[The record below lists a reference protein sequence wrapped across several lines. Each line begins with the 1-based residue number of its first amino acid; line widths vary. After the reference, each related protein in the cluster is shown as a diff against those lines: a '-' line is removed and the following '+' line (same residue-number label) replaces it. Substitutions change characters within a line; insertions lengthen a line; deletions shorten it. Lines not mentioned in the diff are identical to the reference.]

1 MTERRR
7 ELLERVPLFAQ
18 LEVGQLDALAK
29 VAHTRTLPARQELFH
44 KGDEGA
50 QVYVTVSGRLKVATT
65 SPEGADVTLNI
76 MDEGEVFG
84 DLALLAGGRRT
95 ATVTALTDCEL
106 LVLERRDFLQFLRQ
120 QPEVAINLLG
130 VVAQRLVR
138 ISELVEDTI
147 FLNLPARLSKKLLE
161 LGELYGE
168 ETGDGLRLTL
178 NLSQSEL
185 GSMVGTSRESVN
197 KQIRVWAEQGV
208 LSMERGQITLHR
220 IEALERF
227 AGLVF
232 Q

>member
-1 MTERRR
+1 M
-7 ELLERVPLFAQ
+7 
-18 LEVGQLDALAK
+18 
-29 VAHTRTLPARQELFH
+29 
-44 KGDEGA
+44 
-50 QVYVTVSGRLKVATT
+50 TVSGRLKVATT